1 MCQLPG
7 PLDRVISGE
16 GADGGLC
23 FFFVPGV
30 CFRPLTPAPPW
41 HSSAYH
47 YCCCGDTVS
56 RSATLTVYPSLPL
69 KLGGKNLRK
78 QTKVYL
84 VRYQYLSTPSTT
96 CVTLP
101 VLPPLSESICAVA
114 ARALCALRHT
124 HTHTPAGQNVYFRRS
139 TFAMQT

>member
-1 MCQLPG
+1 MCQSPG

-16 GADGGLC
+16 GGDGGLV
-23 FFFVPGV
+23 FFSYLVFVFV
-30 CFRPLTPAPPW
+30 RW

-124 HTHTPAGQNVYFRRS
+124 HTHTPGQNFYFGRS